1 MMSILSLLL
10 LLSLVMVSALVPVP
24 VPIAAVED
32 DDDDDDDD
40 ARGADKVRDGD
51 CCDVTEADEIPVAL
65 ALWIP
70 TGSKFLPFVVLLPY
84 GVL

>member
-24 VPIAAVED
+24 VPIAAVE